1 MACSAGTVRWTDFEG
16 AYSKWRNQR
25 FPLGSS
31 DDALGELH
39 ADLALVDTWVAE
51 ALIPFVEHGMYRPIQ
66 VDPIQKLEEIR
77 DRATELGK
85 SATADEKRLAS
96 EYVEYADLLR
106 SVYELLLK
114 KVDDSG
120 RPT

>member
-1 MACSAGTVRWTDFEG
+1 MGLER
-16 AYSKWRNQR
+16 AYSKWRDQR

-31 DDALGELH
+31 NDALDELH

-51 ALIPFVEHGMYRPIQ
+51 ALIPFVGHGMYRPIQ
-66 VDPIQKLEEIR
+66 VDTIQKLEEIR

-85 SATADEKRLAS
+85 SATADEKRLAR
-96 EYVEYADLLR
+96 EYVGYADLLR
-106 SVYELLLK
+106 SVYEHYLK
-114 KVDDSG
+114 TVEDSG